1 MPFFPSG
8 IIANPITRE
17 DEITNVQILIDSL
30 QHDVL
35 RADLSHI
42 TGEAIM
48 NGNLLSIRYLIEIL
62 AGLLECVMEQIDS
75 EGSTDL
81 EGSSL
86 GRILMMYVWI
96 QGGPKYPGGHSF

>member
-1 MPFFPSG
+1 M
-8 IIANPITRE
+8 
-17 DEITNVQILIDSL
+17 
-30 QHDVL
+30 L

-42 TGEAIM
+42 TGEAIV

-81 EGSSL
+81 EGRSL
-86 GRILMMYVWI
+86 VRILLMIYVWKR
-96 QGGPKYPGGHSF
+96 GGGHISWGS